1 MLLSSILVPPRRGCA
16 SRAGTKAARKTELRD
31 MRSEGAALAL
41 MLRASET
48 DFSLPPPTVQAIGTR
63 TSKTWRPSRRGPQT
77 ATFFATRPVLTNRDA
92 HLSDRCAA
100 HSYSFAAKRSRYER
114 SAMSIAKTSVD
125 SSRWP
130 ASWQRSA
137 SGWGWERR
145 LNRSHAPSGVR
156 CFGLALHSG
165 SGPEPATHRRA
176 MRARGEELQANGVP
190 AGPASDRRKAVF
202 GSLMR
207 ERPATERD
215 RRAGH
220 LGGPLTRLQKGWP

>member
-1 MLLSSILVPPRRGCA
+1 
-16 SRAGTKAARKTELRD
+16 

-176 MRARGEELQANGVP
+176 MRARGEELQANGIP
-190 AGPASDRRKAVF
+190 AGPVSCPGRVVCAASGTAPHSTKRSSTSCLVVRA
-202 GSLMR
+202 
-207 ERPATERD
+207 PALP
-215 RRAGH
+215 RALPSMTVRFVGE
-220 LGGPLTRLQKGWP
+220 PLTRLRKGSP